1 MRTVLTS
8 CPRKIVEVL
17 IVLSFLSLCYAA
29 VAQQIARSEIV
40 SFNKDSSQA
49 PTGYDASLFSS
60 LRWRNLGPD
69 RGGRS
74 IASAGVVKRPLEY
87 YFGAVGGGLWQTIE
101 AARPGIPLL
110 MGRFT
115 AHQSARS
122 RFRNRILT
130 SFTSAWA

>member
-1 MRTVLTS
+1 MRTALTS

-17 IVLSFLSLCYAA
+17 IVVSFLSLCYAA

-60 LRWRNLGPD
+60 LRWRNLGRD

-74 IASAGVVKRPLEY
+74 IASAGGVKRPLEY
-87 YFGAVGGGLWQTIE
+87 YFCAGGGGRWQTKDGGTNWTPVT
-101 AARPGIPLL
+101 ARPIHTPYS
-110 MGRFT
+110 R
-115 AHQSARS
+115 AR
-122 RFRNRILT
+122 
-130 SFTSAWA
+130 